1 MLYQY
6 RNSYFDKDIK
16 ILSNKELYQIGKVSG
31 HWVNLPAKCSNL
43 VYAHNLEK
51 IIIISY
57 ILNIYMKGDIH
68 EQFKS

>member
-6 RNSYFDKDIK
+6 RNSYFNKQPI
-16 ILSNKELYQIGKVSG
+16 SNIELYQIGKVSE

-57 ILNIYMKGDIH
+57 TLNTL
-68 EQFKS
+68 